1 MNYKTDGNNNAK
13 SITMELENL
22 QQMYSNLLIK
32 YKQSV
37 TDYITNLNVKDKEKF
52 VRIKGMAYTGT
63 GTAGQSRSNTLQS
76 CQASCASNPKCTGAT
91 FVAGK
96 CNIRTGDSPIVPS
109 KNDSYAI
116 VPKSKQLL
124 MNMEKLNE
132 QLLNVNRRITDK
144 IKLGEPIYYKSE
156 SENDIKTHELIENYK
171 KLQVERNN
179 IQKMIQDYETLDSTK
194 YEHDI
199 SITKNYYT
207 YILSFIL
214 VVIFIIILVKMSIS
228 DTTSSTTVVQYGG
241 QLGISAYYFLFG
253 IILLAVGLNLVIKYK

>member
-1 MNYKTDGNNNAK
+1 MNNKIDGNNDAN

-22 QQMYSNLLIK
+22 QQTYSNLLIK

-37 TDYITNLNVKDKEKF
+37 TDYITNLNGKDKEKF

-63 GTAGQSRSNTLQS
+63 GTAGQSRSTTLQS
-76 CQASCASNPKCTGAT
+76 CQASCASNPKCSGAT

-96 CNIRTGDSPIVPS
+96 CNIRTGDSPIIPS

-124 MNMEKLNE
+124 MNMERLNE

-144 IKLGEPIYYKSE
+144 IKLGGPIYYKSE
-156 SENDIKTHELIENYK
+156 SEIGVKTQELIDNYK

-179 IQKMIQDYETLDSTK
+179 IQKLVQEYETLDSTK
-194 YEHDI
+194 SEHEI
-199 SITKNYYT
+199 TITKNYYT
-207 YILSFIL
+207 YILLFIL
-214 VVIFIIILVKMSIS
+214 VIVFIVILVKMSVS
-228 DTTSSTTVVQYGG
+228 DATSSTVVQYGG
-241 QLGISAYYFLFG
+241 QLDKSAYYFLFA
-253 IILLAVGLNLVIKYK
+253 IIVFVVGLNLFIKYK